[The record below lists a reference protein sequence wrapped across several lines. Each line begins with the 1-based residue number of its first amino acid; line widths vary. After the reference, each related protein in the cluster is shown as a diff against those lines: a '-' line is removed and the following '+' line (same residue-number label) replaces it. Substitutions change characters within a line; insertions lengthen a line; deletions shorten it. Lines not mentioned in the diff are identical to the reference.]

1 MNSTQTINLNDCRD
15 YVNIESFQKIKMLKR
30 NLSNKGIN
38 EYGCLLNNHLS
49 TNSDDHDYNSV
60 EEDEKPTKTL
70 RLKLKGK
77 ALKQKVRNLSAFQNG

>member
-1 MNSTQTINLNDCRD
+1 MNDCRE
-15 YVNIESFQKIKMLKR
+15 YVNIESYSKMKLLKR

-60 EEDEKPTKTL
+60 EEEEKPTKTL
-70 RLKLKGK
+70 RLKLKGE
-77 ALKQKVRNLSAFQNG
+77 ALKQKVRNLSAF